1 MANGLKL
8 SERRKFE
15 IAAYDIGNLY
25 HYSLELFCRKLR
37 NKNLNWRNLTDEDIQ
52 KLVEECVN
60 IVFEEYENNAISSDA
75 RNKYIANKILK
86 TTINTT
92 EILKSHI
99 NAGKFEPVYYES
111 VVEHGKVDRVDLYED
126 PDEWESVC
134 ENYWIINQG
143 QRNLKSVLHFSA
155 HRCSFLFI

>member
-1 MANGLKL
+1 M
-8 SERRKFE
+8 
-15 IAAYDIGNLY
+15 
-25 HYSLELFCRKLR
+25 
-37 NKNLNWRNLTDEDIQ
+37 NWRNLTDEDIQ

-126 PDEWESVC
+126 PDDGKV
-134 ENYWIINQG
+134 YVKIIDY
-143 QRNLKSVLHFSA
+143 KSGSKKFEISFYIFRHTDAASYLFR
-155 HRCSFLFI
+155 RCNKKRTGKI